1 MLAGS
6 RIRKGSGR
14 FPDMTEYLRI
24 DRSGA
29 VAHITLT
36 RAEKHNAFDGA
47 LIAELRAAFRAVA
60 VDTKSC
66 VVVLDADGKSF
77 SAGADL
83 NWMRESATYAEA
95 ENRADA
101 EKLAAMLRA
110 LDTMPKPTIA
120 AVQGPAYG
128 GGVGLIA
135 ACDIA
140 VGSDAAIFALSEVKL
155 GLIPAVIS
163 PYVVRAMGMRR
174 ARRYALTG
182 ERFDA
187 HAALESGLLHEIVPA
202 ANLDARVAALA
213 TLLCEAAPGAQAT
226 VKALLRTVENRPIDH
241 ALNAETARWIA
252 KARSGDEAREGIAA
266 FLERRRPRWSDD
278 GKR

>member
-1 MLAGS
+1 
-6 RIRKGSGR
+6 
-14 FPDMTEYLRI
+14 MTDYLRI
-24 DRSGA
+24 ERSGV
-29 VAHITLT
+29 VARVTLA
-36 RAEKHNAFDGA
+36 RAEKHNAFDAA
-47 LIAELRAAFRAVA
+47 LIAELTAAFRSVG
-60 VDTKSC
+60 VDTKSR
-66 VVVLDADGKSF
+66 VVVLAADGKSF

-83 NWMRESATYAEA
+83 NWMRESAGYAEA

-120 AVQGPAYG
+120 AVQGPVYG

-140 VGSDAAIFALSEVKL
+140 VGSDASVFSLSEVKL
-155 GLIPAVIS
+155 GLIPAVIG

-187 HAALESGLLHEIVPA
+187 KAALESGLLHETVPA
-202 ANLDARVAALA
+202 AELEARVTALA
-213 TLLCEAAPGAQAT
+213 AMLCEAAPGAQAT
-226 VKALLRTVENRPIDH
+226 VKALLRTVEGRAIDH
-241 ALNAETARWIA
+241 DLNAETAKWIA
-252 KARSGDEAREGIAA
+252 NARAGEEAREGIAA
-266 FLERRRPRWSDD
+266 FLERRKPRWSDD
-278 GKR
+278 GKK